1 MKRII
6 IIDTYPSGLRESEIL
21 SECIDSL
28 KPLGYDIMI
37 TSHYPINMD
46 ISSKVNYVVFD
57 KENTFLPPERTPF
70 FWYKSEQFDVH
81 IFNAGHTLP
90 ICRNMR
96 NGLHLAQC
104 LKYDEFIFTESDV
117 IYSVDDLKKL
127 DGLINEMSSS
137 SKKMLFFRPE
147 LYRDCNNSYVYET
160 LIFGGNINFFLT
172 AFNPPM
178 DISDWDR
185 LNMGYT
191 LELSFYEQFSKY
203 EDEFMLVHD
212 HSSNIFTTSKVN
224 LSRYG
229 LFNCAVLFS
238 EKYPN
243 QPALFLMNSLVEKTT
258 KYVEI
263 FIDDQLINTIRLDK
277 SCYWLDTYT
286 FNDSKISLYVY
297 DNEDKKYLFMNKEF
311 VLSNDNKENFKQKG
325 IIKFK

>member
-21 SECIDSL
+21 SQCVDSL

-37 TSHYPINMD
+37 TSHLPVNVD
-46 ISSKVNYVVFD
+46 ISNKVNYVIYD

-70 FWYKSEQFDVH
+70 FWYKSDQFDVS
-81 IFNAGHTLP
+81 IYNAGHTLP

-117 IYSVDDLKKL
+117 LYSLSDLNKL
-127 DGLINEMSSS
+127 NELIIKMSSDA
-137 SKKMLFFRPE
+137 KKMLFFRPE
-147 LYRDCNNSYVYET
+147 HYRDCDNSYVYET
-160 LIFGGNINFFLT
+160 LIFGGNINFFLS

-178 DISDWDR
+178 DISDWDN

-191 LELSFYEQFSKY
+191 LELSFYEQLSKY
-203 EDEFMLVHD
+203 EDEFLLVHD
-212 HSSNIFTTSKVN
+212 HSSNIFTSSKVN

-229 LFNCAVLFS
+229 LFNCDILFS
-238 EKYPN
+238 EKYPDE
-243 QPALFLMNSLVEKTT
+243 PVLFLMNYLVDKST

-263 FIDDQLINTIRLDK
+263 FINDQLVNTIFISE

-286 FNDSKISLYVY
+286 FNNSKISLYVY
-297 DNEDKKYLFMNKEF
+297 DNEDKKYLFMKKEF
-311 VLSNDNKENFKQKG
+311 ILNENNKENFKQKG